1 MKLFSGVSKF
11 TVTKFIQYFRTITF
25 PSQAIL
31 WKEGDEPKFFFLIMK
46 GRVELF
52 RQIPETMIS
61 LQNSKK
67 KKKITLS

>member
-52 RQIPETMIS
+52 R
-61 LQNSKK
+61 
-67 KKKITLS
+67 